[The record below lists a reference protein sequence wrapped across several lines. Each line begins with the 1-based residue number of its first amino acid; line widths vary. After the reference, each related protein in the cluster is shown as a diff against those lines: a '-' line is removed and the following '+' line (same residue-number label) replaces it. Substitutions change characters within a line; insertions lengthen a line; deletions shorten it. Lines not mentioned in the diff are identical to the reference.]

1 VGLSQLD
8 DCRGK
13 AVHTVRDAWVANN
26 CASLPRVPPSS
37 TDGGRWELGKAQKR
51 EVPMDDEA
59 EIGAFEEV
67 VDALLEAR
75 WEIRA
80 LRQLLIDRKVF
91 SEEEITAEIENIKNE
106 EYVNLKKR
114 VLRQAFERSLK
125 KRLTQ

>member
-1 VGLSQLD
+1 
-8 DCRGK
+8 
-13 AVHTVRDAWVANN
+13 
-26 CASLPRVPPSS
+26 
-37 TDGGRWELGKAQKR
+37 
-51 EVPMDDEA
+51 MDDEA

-106 EYVNLKKR
+106 EYVNLKKK